1 MRWMQVSKRIL
12 IQVGLMG
19 LLTSC
24 TPARSSPA
32 APLPPAATP
41 TSTPAA
47 SSSPT
52 PTLASTTT
60 PALEWETGPVLLLS
74 RDAPDRPIQA
84 HAVALSA
91 DGRWA
96 LWADATE
103 RLWLWDRTQ
112 RASNLIR
119 APDGQP
125 ARGWAPALSGDG
137 QVLAFFAR
145 HPLPDAPPADLDC
158 RPLAVYD
165 RGRGQWEWIPA
176 AGAREGFFDLALSAD
191 GRWVVWASSAAC
203 PPGPGVYL
211 YDRQTRELRPVH
223 PARGRTAVTGGAQV
237 ALSADGRWLAFAAP
251 DDGIVPEDR
260 NGVFDVFLYDRETQ
274 RVEWL
279 SHPLDPRDPPL
290 PSGVH
295 PVPNT
300 DGAWEGGL
308 TISADGRY
316 VAFASAAR
324 LVEGAFAPCAPWPWS
339 DPLPFCRHI
348 YLYDRATGQRTL
360 VDRNERGEAG
370 DGAAEGPGISGDGRY
385 VVYATRA
392 KNLGGLEIGPCPPRA
407 AWGRPCDLRL
417 AVWDRERGRTFVLS
431 RGWDGR
437 TVEGPSYDPVLSA
450 DGRWLAWTSEAIG
463 WTQQVVPVS
472 GNRPAPYLY
481 LAELE
486 ALLQI
491 QK

>member
-1 MRWMQVSKRIL
+1 MAREVEALSEGRLRVRSLREPEVQTLLDRVRPGWRWEPMLLEAEGERVRVYTGLAIRMRLVRIL
-12 IQVGLMG
+12 G
-19 LLTSC
+19 
-24 TPARSSPA
+24 PAR
-32 APLPPAATP
+32 
-41 TSTPAA
+41 
-47 SSSPT
+47 
-52 PTLASTTT
+52 
-60 PALEWETGPVLLLS
+60 ALRVAQLVARFGGPVLGVDWGRRRLLQQGGALAGLALLGEWIHLLRGPASSAAPSVPTS
-74 RDAPDRPIQA
+74 RME
-84 HAVALSA
+84 
-91 DGRWA
+91 GE
-96 LWADATE
+96 LWE
-103 RLWLWDRTQ
+103 GFLL
-112 RASNLIR
+112 L
-119 APDGQP
+119 
-125 ARGWAPALSGDG
+125 
-137 QVLAFFAR
+137 
-145 HPLPDAPPADLDC
+145 
-158 RPLAVYD
+158 LAVYD

-279 SHPLDPRDPPL
+279 SRPLDPRDPPL

-417 AVWDRERGRTFVLS
+417 AVWDRERGRTVVLS

-437 TVEGPSYDPVLSA
+437 TVEGPSYDPVLLA

-481 LAELE
+481 PAELE